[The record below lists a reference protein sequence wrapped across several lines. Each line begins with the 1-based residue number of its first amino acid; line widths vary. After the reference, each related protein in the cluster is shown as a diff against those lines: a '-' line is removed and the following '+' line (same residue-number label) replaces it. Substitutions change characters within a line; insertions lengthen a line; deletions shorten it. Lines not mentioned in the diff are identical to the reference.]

1 MTIPFEESYHGLL
14 RQHLGNQRII
24 LPAVRAVI
32 SDADGRILFVK
43 RSDNGL
49 WVMPAGS
56 QELDES
62 VLDALHREVQ
72 EESGLE
78 VEAAELIAVYSEPRF
93 HFTNSYGGEHQML
106 AFVFLV
112 TKWRGSLHHKTDETV
127 AAQFFPLNAL
137 PPNRPAFYDETLKK
151 KKNFNGRVILK

>member
-137 PPNRPAFYDETLKK
+137 PQNRPAFYDETLEDM
-151 KKNFNGRVILK
+151 KNFNGRVILK

>member
-24 LPAVRAVI
+24 LPAVRAI
-32 SDADGRILFVK
+32 IRDENGRILFVK

-62 VLDALHREVQ
+62 VLDALRREVS

-78 VEAAELIAVYSEPRF
+78 VDEAELIAVYSEPRF
-93 HFTNSYGGEHQML
+93 HFTNSYGGQHQML

-112 TKWRGSLHHKTDETV
+112 HKWHGSLQQQTDETV
-127 AAQFFPLNAL
+127 AAQFFPQDAL
-137 PPNRPAFYDETLKK
+137 PPNRPAFYDETLADLGDFTGK
-151 KKNFNGRVILK
+151 VILK